1 MRRMK
6 RMNFRIWLMACLSL
20 LFLVSCENEPDVIP
34 TTPKRTVLVY
44 MAADNNLTRF
54 ALEDMDEMKEGM
66 RQMNGELKLL
76 VYVDTGTSARLVEL
90 KKENGNVV
98 EDVVREYG
106 DRNSA
111 GTEETREVFNDVFSN
126 PSFAAES
133 YGLVYWSHADGWV
146 PFGSSRQT
154 RWIGQDT
161 GDGDNRMN
169 ISDFVSILEEAPHFS
184 FIMFDACFMS
194 SVEVAYELRRYTDF
208 YIGSPTENPG
218 PGAPYDLITP
228 LMAND
233 NASEDMALAYFEHYK
248 AKYNGGSGIS
258 NSNWTGGTSICVM
271 RTSALEQLA
280 SVTSQVLP
288 EDSVDSEALTNL
300 VFDYDKR
307 PRSSSSYIGYFDFKQ
322 LMQNVADETSFTVWE
337 QAFEAAIAYWN
348 TTDKNY
354 SQVAGMFSME
364 GTNGIT
370 HYIPDGNET
379 RTTAYRSTSWY
390 QDAGLAKLGW

>member
-1 MRRMK
+1 MK
-6 RMNFRIWLMACLSL
+6 RMNFRIWFMACLSL
-20 LFLVSCENEPDVIP
+20 LFLASCEDEPDVVQ
-34 TTPKRTVLVY
+34 TPKRTVLVY
-44 MAADNNLTRF
+44 IAADNNLAHF

-66 RQMNGELKLL
+66 RQVNGELKLL
-76 VYVDTGTSARLVEL
+76 VYIDSGSSARLVEL
-90 KKENGNVV
+90 RKEGQNVV

-111 GTEETREVFNDVFSN
+111 GTDETREVFNDVFSN

-133 YGLVYWSHADGWV
+133 YGLVYWSHADGWA
-146 PFGSSRQT
+146 PFGRSRQT

-161 GDGDNRMN
+161 GDGDHRMN
-169 ISDFVSILEEAPHFS
+169 ISDFVSILEEAPHFN

-194 SVEVAYELRRYTDF
+194 SVEVAYELRSYTDY

-218 PGAPYDLITP
+218 PGAPYELITP

-233 NASEDMALAYFEHYK
+233 NAATDMAAAYFKHYED
-248 AKYNGGSGIS
+248 KYNEGIGIS

-271 RTSALEQLA
+271 RTAALEQLA

-288 EDSVDSEALTNL
+288 EGGVDSETLTNL
-300 VFDYDKR
+300 VFDYDQR
-307 PRSSSSYIGYFDFKQ
+307 PRESSSYIGYFDFKQ
-322 LMQNVADETSFTVWE
+322 LMQQITDENSLAVWE

-348 TTDKNY
+348 KTGKNY
-354 SQVAGMFSME
+354 SQVVGMFSME

-370 HYIPDGNET
+370 HYIPNGNET
-379 RTTAYRSTSWY
+379 RATAYRSTAWY
-390 QDAGLAKLGW
+390 QDAGLSKLGW